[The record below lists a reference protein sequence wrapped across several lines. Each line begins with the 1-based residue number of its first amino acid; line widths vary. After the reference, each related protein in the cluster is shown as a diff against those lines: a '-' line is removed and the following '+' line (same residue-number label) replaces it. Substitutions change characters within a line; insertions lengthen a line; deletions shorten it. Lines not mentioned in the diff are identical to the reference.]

1 MTMERKNTCLPLIE
15 DLPVATWSLK
25 NWKVADYEALLAKI
39 VSGEVKV
46 SNELVLAPES
56 TANVTVN
63 AVQ

>member
-1 MTMERKNTCLPLIE
+1 MTMEHKNTCLPLIE

-46 SNELVLAPES
+46 SNELVLHPEN
-56 TANVTVN
+56 TDNVTVTY
-63 AVQ
+63 VE